1 MTEPTSILM
10 AWRER
15 AGIDRGKFA
24 RMADL
29 SEMELEHVETGGVF
43 ALTPQTESAI
53 EAMFFAES
61 DLSARFLAS
70 RYLGA
75 SKLLN
80 RMDGAF
86 RDATRAMIRRQE
98 LHAA

>member
-1 MTEPTSILM
+1 M

-15 AGIDRGKFA
+15 AGIDRATFA
-24 RMADL
+24 RIAGL
-29 SEMELEHVETGGVF
+29 SEMEIEQFETGGVF

-53 EAMFFAES
+53 EAVFFAES

-86 RDATRAMIRRQE
+86 RDVKRAMIRRQE
-98 LHAA
+98 LRDARASK